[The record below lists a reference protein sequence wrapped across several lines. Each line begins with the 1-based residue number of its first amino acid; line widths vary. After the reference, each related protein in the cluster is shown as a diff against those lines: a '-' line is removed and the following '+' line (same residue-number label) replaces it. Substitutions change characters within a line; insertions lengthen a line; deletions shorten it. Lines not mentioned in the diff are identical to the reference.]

1 MKQSYIFSLILFILA
16 FGFSPTS
23 WSQPLH
29 VERAYNALLQVSPE
43 APSMKWTTHVDVQ
56 TGARTKQA
64 SFSFRIPTD
73 KRSLIDDFYA
83 AFEADQHLCTQYER
97 DDAHSA
103 HTWPVEINVPGTT
116 FKASVDANTNYLQ
129 GGFIDPSTTP
139 TSYTYYVLTW
149 RTAADGKALFGRTHL
164 FTIDATTQHPA
175 IRQPLPPSYGELLT
189 AINTF
194 TSSAK
199 NNVSRSFHWARA
211 AATGQWI
218 RRYNTWGFN
227 FPIACENELLSP
239 LYRAFEAERTRAY
252 RFLNKPAGQTAENVS
267 IIVDNQGG
275 NLGLGSQTD
284 WNIIYAYFTDE
295 DFPENRYVY
304 ALWYKADVPRQRI
317 VGELME
323 INTARPNGGI
333 INNPFIQRSVPDYLW
348 HIGETA
354 QGATDTFV
362 EYHTQSL
369 VSPTVKGIHGENVIL
384 NIGENIN
391 SAYSPELKMLR
402 DVLSTAEYVTYKPSP
417 SSSTTSQI
425 DCDSGLRAR
434 GMDLDALREEL
445 DSHAR
450 DFTLNRSLYN
460 DAMAVYARMYNETN
474 TSLRQHLEAQT
485 NQATLE
491 REQDLDRLMEARK
504 QLSKA
509 EYDKQLSALN
519 DKYATTLR
527 RLSTEYSQSLQASN
541 ADYEDHLRQLAEDY
555 QGKMSFFGPDG
566 TPTKF
571 IHRIFDHLITAYH
584 ADGTLLD
591 VAVAKKMCTLTTLM
605 NELADAKTKA
615 FYLNRLQLL
624 QNKRRGTLADAALAD
639 AVVQLGGERGTP
651 GITTAK
657 QFRRQFNKQYSATAS
672 VIKRYG
678 RGKKANIHSVSYYL
692 SQLATFCQNS
702 ASLAE
707 RPTEYIDR
715 LNKLRADFAEAN
727 TRYYT
732 RRYHPTVEDV
742 TPIHALFD
750 QAIEAFSRHLPDAL
764 SWDVTQSKAHIEYE
778 IKK

>member
-1 MKQSYIFSLILFILA
+1 MKPLRHLIQATLVLA
-16 FGFSPTS
+16 LCLPLTAWAQPT
-23 WSQPLH
+23 H

-43 APSMKWTTHVDVQ
+43 APSMKWTTNVDAQ

-64 SFSFRIPTD
+64 SFSFRIPAD

-149 RTAADGKALFGRTHL
+149 RTSADGKTLFGRTHL
-164 FTIDATTQHPA
+164 FRIDATTQHPA
-175 IRQPLPPSYGELLT
+175 IRQPSTPSYGELLT
-189 AINTF
+189 AINAF

-227 FPIACENELLSP
+227 FPIACESELLSP
-239 LYRAFEAERTRAY
+239 LYRAFEDERTRAY

-284 WNIIYAYFTDE
+284 WNIIFAYFTDE

-323 INTARPNGGI
+323 INTERPSGGI

-348 HIGETA
+348 HIGETS

-362 EYHTQSL
+362 EYRTQSL
-369 VSPTVKGIHGENVIL
+369 LSPTIKGTNGEEMIL
-384 NIGENIN
+384 NIEENIN
-391 SAYSPELKMLR
+391 SAPSPELEMLR
-402 DVLSTAEYVTYKPSP
+402 EVLSSAEYVTYNPSP
-417 SSSTTSQI
+417 SSSTTTQV
-425 DCDSGLRAR
+425 DCASGLRAR

-460 DAMAVYARMYNETN
+460 DAMATYARMYNETN

-485 NQATLE
+485 NQATLD
-491 REQDLDRLMEARK
+491 REQDLDRLMEAKK

-527 RLSTEYSQSLQASN
+527 QLSTEYSQGLQASN
-541 ADYEDHLRQLAEDY
+541 ADYEGQLRQLAEDY

-566 TPTKF
+566 TPDKF
-571 IHRIFDHLITAYH
+571 VHRIFDHLITAYH

-591 VAVAKKMCTLTTLM
+591 VAVAKKMSTLTKLM

-657 QFRRQFNKQYSATAS
+657 QFRRQFNKHFSATAS
-672 VIKRYG
+672 AVTRYG
-678 RGKKANIHSVSYYL
+678 RGKNANIRTVSYYL
-692 SQLATFCQNS
+692 AQLSTFCQNS

-742 TPIHALFD
+742 TPIHALLD